1 MALKLAINGFGR
13 IGRLVFR
20 EAMKHDE
27 FEVVAVNDLTDA
39 GQLAHLLKYDS
50 VHGIYDAEV
59 NADEDS
65 FVVNGQRIKVY
76 AEKDPAQLPWGELGV
91 DVVLECTGHFRSMEE
106 VGKHIEAGAK
116 KAILSAPAKGAML
129 TFVMGVNHEDY
140 NPATDDVISNA
151 SCTTNCLAPVAKV
164 LDEKFG
170 IERGMMTT
178 IHSYTNDQRILDF
191 PHSDPRRAR
200 AGAVSMIPTT
210 TGAAV
215 AVSKVLPQLKDY
227 NELPLVSIDYN
238 GNHHSSTVDG
248 LSTMVLENKMVKVLA
263 WGAFFM
269 LNKKTMKDIDV
280 KGKRVFVRVDFNVPM
295 ADGAITD
302 ETRIRAAIPT
312 IEYLVEQGAKVIL
325 ASHLG
330 RPKGE
335 VKEDM
340 CLTAAG
346 VRLAQL
352 MGKPVTKLDE
362 SIGQVVEEAVASM
375 HDGDLLLMENVRF
388 HAGEEKNDPTL
399 AQQFAQ
405 LADIYMYCK
414 ALSNPEHPFTAII
427 GGAKVKDK
435 IGVIES
441 LLEKVDHLI
450 IGGGLSFTFIKAQG
464 YDIGKSLLEEDKIE
478 LAKSFIEKA
487 KAKGVQLHMP
497 VDAVVANEFS
507 QDAET
512 QIVNVDAIP
521 ADWMGLD
528 IGPKTAANYAE
539 VIKNSKLIIWNG
551 PMGVFEMDKF
561 ANGTKKVADA
571 MATTAGY
578 TVIGGGDS
586 AAAVEKFEVADK
598 MDHISTGGGAS
609 LELMEG
615 KELPGI
621 VALNDK

>member
-1 MALKLAINGFGR
+1 
-13 IGRLVFR
+13 
-20 EAMKHDE
+20 
-27 FEVVAVNDLTDA
+27 
-39 GQLAHLLKYDS
+39 
-50 VHGIYDAEV
+50 
-59 NADEDS
+59 
-65 FVVNGQRIKVY
+65 
-76 AEKDPAQLPWGELGV
+76 
-91 DVVLECTGHFRSMEE
+91 
-106 VGKHIEAGAK
+106 
-116 KAILSAPAKGAML
+116 
-129 TFVMGVNHEDY
+129 
-140 NPATDDVISNA
+140 
-151 SCTTNCLAPVAKV
+151 
-164 LDEKFG
+164 
-170 IERGMMTT
+170 
-178 IHSYTNDQRILDF
+178 
-191 PHSDPRRAR
+191 
-200 AGAVSMIPTT
+200 
-210 TGAAV
+210 
-215 AVSKVLPQLKDY
+215 
-227 NELPLVSIDYN
+227 
-238 GNHHSSTVDG
+238 
-248 LSTMVLENKMVKVLA
+248 
-263 WGAFFM
+263 M

-280 KGKRVFVRVDFNVPM
+280 KSQRVFVRVDFNVPM

-340 CLTAAG
+340 RLTAVG
-346 VRLAQL
+346 IRLAEL

-362 SIGQVVEEAVASM
+362 SIGQAVEEAVANM
-375 HDGDLLLMENVRF
+375 QDGDILLLENVRF

-405 LADIYMYCK
+405 LADIYVNDAFGAAHRAHASTEGIAKHIPAVSGFLMQKELDVLGK

-464 YDIGKSLLEEDKIE
+464 HDIGKSLLEEDKIE

-512 QIVNVDAIP
+512 QIVDVDAIP

-528 IGPKTAANYAE
+528 VGPKTAANYAE

-561 ANGTKKVADA
+561 ANGTKTVADA